1 MKRLAAIVA
10 MLALAGLCVAWV
22 QPGTPLHV
30 AGWLAV
36 LDAAAVPQFRVT
48 FLTGTFPT
56 NIVLHAD
63 YAGPATA
70 ANALYDSGDGVWHE
84 YTSKTIPVTGDYV
97 AFRGDWRT
105 AAGTYNSMFR
115 STFQSA
121 AYTARMSGQLTQKPS
136 TNASA
141 YLALFRDCTA
151 ITEIQDN
158 PMPLLTG
165 APGASMFQATCYNM
179 TGVTGALPSG
189 FMDTRGLTGAPAAN
203 MFNTSCYGMSGVTG
217 ALPEG
222 FMDTSGLTGAP
233 AANMFNYACSGMSK
247 VTSLPEGFMNTS
259 GLTGAPAERMFSYA
273 LYMNP
278 VSSSLKSLPEGF
290 LDTRG
295 LTGAPA
301 VNMFLYSMLGLTGV
315 THLPDGICDMSQ
327 MTGTIN
333 GLNSTFRLMSSVT
346 NAYVFHI
353 SSNVTITAANV
364 GTSGESGPLASTWR
378 GMTKW
383 PGTVMWGTNVLFES
397 FAPSNRIYTISG
409 STNVPGYADFDANWK

>member
-105 AAGTYNSMFR
+105 AAGTYYSMFR
-115 STFQSA
+115 STFQSTN
-121 AYTARMSGQLTQKPS
+121 YTARMSGMLTEKPS
-136 TNASA
+136 ANASA
-141 YLALFRDCTA
+141 YWRLFADCTA

-165 APGASMFQATCYNM
+165 APGASMFQAACYNM
-179 TGVTGALPSG
+179 TKVTSLPDG
-189 FMDTRGLTGAPAAN
+189 FLDTSGLTGAPGADMFRAA
-203 MFNTSCYGMSGVTG
+203 CYGMSGVTN
-217 ALPEG
+217 LPTG

-233 AANMFNYACSGMSK
+233 AANMFYLACYNMNK
-247 VTSLPEGFMNTS
+247 VTSLPDGFLDTS
-259 GLTGAPAERMFSYA
+259 GLTGAPTEYMFAWACY
-273 LYMNP
+273 
-278 VSSSLKSLPEGF
+278 G
-290 LDTRG
+290 
-295 LTGAPA
+295 
-301 VNMFLYSMLGLTGV
+301 
-315 THLPDGICDMSQ
+315 
-327 MTGTIN
+327 MTG
-333 GLNSTFRLMSSVT
+333 VT
-346 NAYVFHI
+346 NAYVFNI
-353 SSNVTITAANV
+353 SSNVTFTAANV
-364 GTSGESGPLASTWR
+364 GTSGDAGPLASSWR

-383 PGTVMWGTNVLFES
+383 PGTVMWGTNVLFS
-397 FAPSNRIYTISG
+397 QFAPSNRIYTVYG
-409 STNVPGYADFDANWK
+409 STNVPGYAGFDGNWK